1 MQSDTK
7 KNNTGPYHEK
17 LGQLVEVMLAERASD
32 LHFSVGYPPVLRVEG
47 LLLPYTQM
55 PLLTDED
62 TKGFLS
68 VMLPNEDVEEFIR
81 NFESDFSYTS
91 SHENVRFRCN
101 AAFQKGSISI
111 AMRLIPHE
119 IKSIGEL
126 NLPPVLETF
135 TTKKQGFFLVVGPV
149 GQGKSTTLAA
159 MIEHINQTRAEN
171 IITVEDPIEFIY
183 EPKQCMIHQREVKVD
198 TKSFY
203 VALNSTFRQ
212 DVDVILLG
220 EMRGRETVATAV
232 TAAETG
238 HLVYSTLHT
247 NNAVQTIHRIIDTFP
262 AEQQGQ
268 IRMQLASCLTGV
280 FSQRLVPRIAGGLVP
295 AYELLVNTKAVSNM
309 IREDRIHEIGTLIE
323 TGAEQG
329 MISINT
335 SLAELV
341 RRGEITMEHAYETT
355 MDPKDLERLL

>member
-1 MQSDTK
+1 MSTHVS
-7 KNNTGPYHEK
+7 PYAEK
-17 LGQLVEVMLAERASD
+17 LDELVNIMFSERASD

-55 PLLTDED
+55 PVLTEADTQGYLGVLLPEKEHEVFARD
-62 TKGFLS
+62 
-68 VMLPNEDVEEFIR
+68 
-81 NFESDFSYTS
+81 FESDFSFTA
-91 SHENVRFRCN
+91 EAGTVRFRCN
-101 AAFQKGSISI
+101 AAKQKGTTSI
-111 AMRLIPHE
+111 AMRLIPNE
-119 IKSIGEL
+119 IKTLEEL
-126 NLPPVLETF
+126 NLPPVLESF
-135 TTKKQGFFLVVGPV
+135 ADKKQGFFLVVGPV

-159 MIEHINQTRAEN
+159 MIEHINKTRAEN
-171 IITVEDPIEFIY
+171 IITIEDPIEFMY

-203 VALNSTFRQ
+203 AALNSTFRQ

-220 EMRGRETVATAV
+220 EMRGRETISTAV

-238 HLVYSTLHT
+238 HLVFSTLHT
-247 NNAVQTIHRIIDTFP
+247 NNAAQTIHRIIDTFP
-262 AEQQGQ
+262 AEQQDQ
-268 IRMQLASCLTGV
+268 IRLQLAASLTGV
-280 FSQRLVPRIAGGLVP
+280 FSQRLVPRIAGGLMP

-309 IREDRIHEIGTLIE
+309 IREDRVHEINTLIE

-341 RRGEITMEHAYETT
+341 RRGEITIEHAYETT